1 MDLVPSER
9 AVLTIIR
16 TLFLESSCR
25 THTVGVLRSRWPALH
40 AEAYS
45 GGYAGLVKKGLVAL
59 SADGSAFSVTTAGL
73 RAMASRQV

>member
-16 TLFLESSCR
+16 TLFLESSCH

-59 SADGSAFSVTTAGL
+59 SADGSAFSVTSAGL
-73 RAMASRQV
+73 RAMASR